1 MLTGRCSVHPP
12 QLFSV
17 ITVSFDSHREGMLP
31 VRELQISLFLG
42 GFFFFFWIDVSF
54 CDILI

>member
-1 MLTGRCSVHPP
+1 MLTGRCSNRPP
-12 QLFSV
+12 QLISV

-31 VRELQISLFLG
+31 VRKLQISLFFG
-42 GFFFFFWIDVSF
+42 SFFFFLIDVSF